1 MRKVLKSISF
11 ILLALVM
18 LIPSATVFAAEE
30 EVPEWQDITMSD
42 EELDEFLAPY
52 MVNNTMSRASGLITY
67 YGIAIQK
74 SGTSLKIA
82 GKTACASGVT
92 KCGFTEVIV
101 QRRARSTDSWSQY
114 TKYTDLYSNTT
125 GYSLTKTIS
134 VPSGYQY
141 RISCTH
147 YAKKILSTEKIPNI
161 SNIVTM

>member
-18 LIPSATVFAAEE
+18 LVPTTVFAADEE
-30 EVPEWQDITMSD
+30 IPEWQDVTMSD
-42 EELDEFLAPY
+42 EEIDEFLAPY
-52 MVNNTMSRASGLITY
+52 MVDNSMSRASGLIVA
-67 YGIAIQK
+67 YGMGIQK
-74 SGTSLKIA
+74 SGSNLNIV
-82 GKTACASGVT
+82 GKTNCASGVT
-92 KCGFTEVIV
+92 KCGFTEVII

-114 TKYTDLYSNTT
+114 TKYTDLYSNSA
-125 GYSLTKTIS
+125 GYVLTKTITP
-134 VPSGYQY
+134 PSGYQY

>member
-1 MRKVLKSISF
+1 MKRVLKSISF

-18 LIPSATVFAAEE
+18 LVPTTTFAAEE

-42 EELDEFLAPY
+42 EEIDEFLVPY
-52 MVNNTMSRASGLITY
+52 MVDNTMSRASGLITY

-82 GKTACASGVT
+82 GKTNCASGVT
-92 KCGFTEVIV
+92 KCGFTEVII

-114 TKYTDLYSNTT
+114 TKYTDLYSNSG
-125 GYSLTKTIS
+125 GYVLTKTITP
-134 VPSGYQY
+134 PSGYQY

>member
-1 MRKVLKSISF
+1 MRRVLKSISL

-18 LIPSATVFAAEE
+18 LVPTTAFAAEE
-30 EVPEWQDITMSD
+30 EAPEWQDITMSD

-52 MVNNTMSRASGLITY
+52 MVDNTMSRASGLIAY

-82 GKTACASGVT
+82 GKTACVSGVT

-114 TKYTDLYSNTT
+114 TKYTDLYSNSG
-125 GYSLTKTIS
+125 GYVLTKTITP
-134 VPSGYQY
+134 PSGYQY

>member
-1 MRKVLKSISF
+1 MKRVLKSISL

-18 LIPSATVFAAEE
+18 LVPSTAFAAEE
-30 EVPEWQDITMSD
+30 EAPEWQDITMSD

-52 MVNNTMSRASGLITY
+52 MVNNTMSRASGLIAY

-82 GKTACASGVT
+82 GKTSCVSGVT

-101 QRRARSTDSWSQY
+101 QRRLRSTDSWSQY
-114 TKYTDLYSNTT
+114 TKYTDLYSSSTV
-125 GYSLTKTIS
+125 YALAKTIS

>member
-1 MRKVLKSISF
+1 MKKVLKSISF

-18 LIPSATVFAAEE
+18 LVPTTAFAAEE
-30 EVPEWQDITMSD
+30 EVSEWKDITMSD
-42 EELDEFLAPY
+42 EEIDEFLAPY
-52 MVNNTMSRASGLITY
+52 MVDNSMSRASGLITY

-82 GKTACASGVT
+82 GKTNCGPGVT
-92 KCGFTEVIV
+92 KCGFTEVII

-114 TKYTDLYSNTT
+114 TKYTDLYSNSA
-125 GYSLTKTIS
+125 GYVLTKTIT

>member
-18 LIPSATVFAAEE
+18 LIPSTTVFAAEE

-52 MVNNTMSRASGLITY
+52 MVDNTMSRASGLIAA

-82 GKTACASGVT
+82 GKTACV
-92 KCGFTEVIV
+92 GFV
-101 QRRARSTDSWSQY
+101 QPTA
-114 TKYTDLYSNTT
+114 
-125 GYSLTKTIS
+125 G
-134 VPSGYQY
+134 
-141 RISCTH
+141 
-147 YAKKILSTEKIPNI
+147 LSTLSIRIYILTP
-161 SNIVTM
+161 VDMY

>member
-1 MRKVLKSISF
+1 MRRVLKSISF

-18 LIPSATVFAAEE
+18 LVPTTVFAAEE
-30 EVPEWQDITMSD
+30 EAPEWQDITMSD

-52 MVNNTMSRASGLITY
+52 MVDNTMSRASGLIAY

-82 GKTACASGVT
+82 GKTACVSGVT

-101 QRRARSTDSWSQY
+101 QRRLRSTDSWSQY
-114 TKYTDLYSNTT
+114 TKYTDLYSSSTA
-125 GYSLTKTIS
+125 YALTKTITP
-134 VPSGYQY
+134 PSGYQY

>member
-18 LIPSATVFAAEE
+18 LIPSTTVFAAEE

-52 MVNNTMSRASGLITY
+52 MVDNTMSRASGLIAA

-82 GKTACASGVT
+82 GKTACVSGVT

-101 QRRARSTDSWSQY
+101 QRRLRSTDSWSQY
-114 TKYTDLYSNTT
+114 TKYTDLYSNSG
-125 GYSLTKTIS
+125 GYVLTKTITP
-134 VPSGYQY
+134 PSGYQY

>member
-1 MRKVLKSISF
+1 MKRVLKSISF

-18 LIPSATVFAAEE
+18 LVPTTAFAAEE
-30 EVPEWQDITMSD
+30 EIPEWQDITMSD

-52 MVNNTMSRASGLITY
+52 MVDNTMSRASGLIAY

-82 GKTACASGVT
+82 GKTSCVSGVT

-101 QRRARSTDSWSQY
+101 QRRLRSTDSWSQY
-114 TKYTDLYSNTT
+114 TKYTDLYSSSTV
-125 GYSLTKTIS
+125 YALAKTITP
-134 VPSGYQY
+134 PSGYQY

-147 YAKKILSTEKIPNI
+147 YAKKILSTEKIANI

>member
-1 MRKVLKSISF
+1 MRRVIKSISF

-18 LIPSATVFAAEE
+18 LVPTTAFATEE
-30 EVPEWQDITMSD
+30 EVPEWQDITISD

-52 MVNNTMSRASGLITY
+52 MVDNTMSRASGLIAA

-82 GKTACASGVT
+82 GKTACVSGVT
-92 KCGFTEVIV
+92 KCGFTEVII
-101 QRRARSTDSWSQY
+101 QRRAKSTDSWSQY
-114 TKYTDLYSNTT
+114 TKYTDLYSNSG
-125 GYSLTKTIS
+125 GYVLTKTITP
-134 VPSGYQY
+134 PSGYQY
-141 RISCTH
+141 RITCTH

>member
-1 MRKVLKSISF
+1 MKRVLKSISF

-18 LIPSATVFAAEE
+18 LVPTTAFAAEE
-30 EVPEWQDITMSD
+30 EIPEWQDITMSD
-42 EELDEFLAPY
+42 DELDEFLAPY
-52 MVNNTMSRASGLITY
+52 MVDNTMSRASGLIAY

-82 GKTACASGVT
+82 GKTSCVSGVT

-101 QRRARSTDSWSQY
+101 QRRLRSTDSWSQY
-114 TKYTDLYSNTT
+114 TKYTDLYSSSTV
-125 GYSLTKTIS
+125 YALAKTITP
-134 VPSGYQY
+134 PSGYQY

-147 YAKKILSTEKIPNI
+147 YAKKILSTEKITNI

>member
-1 MRKVLKSISF
+1 MKRVLKSISF

-18 LIPSATVFAAEE
+18 LVPTTAFAAEE

-52 MVNNTMSRASGLITY
+52 MVDNTMSRASGLIAA

-82 GKTACASGVT
+82 GKTSCVSGVT

-101 QRRARSTDSWSQY
+101 QRRLRSTDSWSQY

>member
-1 MRKVLKSISF
+1 MKKVLKSISL
-11 ILLALVM
+11 ILLSLIM
-18 LIPSATVFAAEE
+18 LIPSTTVFAAEE
-30 EVPEWQDITMSD
+30 APEWQDITMSD

-52 MVNNTMSRASGLITY
+52 MVDNTMSRASGLIAA

-82 GKTACASGVT
+82 GKTSCVSGVT

-101 QRRARSTDSWSQY
+101 QRRLRSTDSWSQY

-125 GYSLTKTIS
+125 GYSLTKTIT

-161 SNIVTM
+161 SNIVSM